1 MHKINH
7 WPAVLGVGLT
17 AVASALMLTAGP
29 VAAAAPAAPVVHETL
44 IDPGSPDS
52 YAAAINNL
60 GDVVGTDDSGAFL
73 RDAALLQDDQSIRER
88 HRVESVDV
96 VLDADFEWTEED
108 LADEYRSRLLASRAR
123 RRDATTDRGGSD
135 PAAPRELPARP
146 EGRPGAR
153 AGSAAS
159 ERSVLITRR
168 RRG

>member
-1 MHKINH
+1 MAI
-7 WPAVLGVGLT
+7 VTGQGLEDRVR
-17 AVASALMLTAGP
+17 AALDAIVDP
-29 VAAAAPAAPVVHETL
+29 CSAAADVPAGLVEMGLVRDVEVTPGERGGRRVSVVLAVTHPSCMMAPL
-44 IDPGSPDS
+44 
-52 YAAAINNL
+52 
-60 GDVVGTDDSGAFL
+60 FL
-73 RDAALLQDDQSIRER
+73 RDAER
-88 HRVESVDV
+88 AVGGLAGVESVDV

>member
-1 MHKINH
+1 AER
-7 WPAVLGVGLT
+7 AVGGL
-17 AVASALMLTAGP
+17 AG
-29 VAAAAPAAPVVHETL
+29 
-44 IDPGSPDS
+44 
-52 YAAAINNL
+52 
-60 GDVVGTDDSGAFL
+60 
-73 RDAALLQDDQSIRER
+73 
-88 HRVESVDV
+88 VESVDV

-146 EGRPGAR
+146 EDRPGAR

-168 RRG
+168 RRGGRCSEQGVGPPPRTGRAPSGRPSGMCCWPCWPCWRWSE